1 MLWEFLKSKM
11 QKNPNKRVCENGA
24 DMTFEEL
31 IVFAENFSERLKGI
45 KCCAV
50 LCESEMAAGM
60 ALLACFAAGITAVPL
75 SRRYGELH
83 CNKILD
89 SVSPDAVITD
99 ENGKLQIMRIKNAAY
114 TEPQVHPALICAPR
128 ALREPLRGLCLQ
140 RKT

>member
-24 DMTFEEL
+24 EMTFEEL

-60 ALLACFAAGITAVPL
+60 ALLACFAAGITAVPP
-75 SRRYGELH
+75 SPRYGELH
-83 CNKILD
+83 CKKIFD
-89 SVSPDAVITD
+89 FVNPHAGITD
-99 ENGKLQIMRIKNAAY
+99 
-114 TEPQVHPALICAPR
+114 
-128 ALREPLRGLCLQ
+128 
-140 RKT
+140 